1 MCRCRSVA
9 LMPQLTTVD
18 ARDHKEYVKEERGKE
33 GGTKEQERTERV
45 PRLSWK
51 SLRLKHWPSCL
62 QCLTQVAV
70 LWLVFQE
77 EAPLH
82 PSVSLLESGYRLLMA
97 GLLWVGLGL
106 CVSLLQFLYHY
117 RETHKQ
123 ESREV
128 SQNSESS
135 EVAVRGAELIH
146 EACQQHLVAMVSAL
160 LDGMVVSLLHEPLSN
175 SSLPQI
181 RGLLTRLET
190 VSQAVSKGSFHKG
203 QQLQASDEEGKVS
216 DEESSLKERIKHI
229 CTYLQDRVSVLRS
242 LLQVQDNYGACV
254 ADIQQGL
261 QVHWELLENLHTRV
275 TLKPEKC
282 QGLED
287 PHTVLLDTESL
298 RTQLGLF
305 RSKLHECQTHLNTST
320 QMLQELESSQQ
331 VLADT
336 VGETLEDTWTNDF
349 LQCNTQQFEKVHE
362 DFMSLEQQTLTFVTH
377 LRGLRVCEEESK
389 VSLPVLEHSQSA
401 PSSPVS
407 AVPVYSVALTAGNP
421 ILDPDPDP
429 PPKSSSKLSAM
440 NCLRGVRRRK

>member
-1 MCRCRSVA
+1 
-9 LMPQLTTVD
+9 MPQLTTVD
-18 ARDHKEYVKEERGKE
+18 ARDRKEERGKE
-33 GGTKEQERTERV
+33 GGTKEQERKESV
-45 PRLSWK
+45 PRLCWK
-51 SLRLKHWPSCL
+51 SLRLKHWPSWL
-62 QCLTQVAV
+62 QCLVQVAV
-70 LWLVFQE
+70 LWLVVQE

-82 PSVSLLESGYRLLMA
+82 PSVNLLESGHRLFLA

-106 CVSLLQFLYHY
+106 CVSLFQFLYHY
-117 RETHKQ
+117 RETQKQ

-128 SQNSESS
+128 SQNSKNS
-135 EVAVRGAELIH
+135 EVTVREAEQVKQ
-146 EACQQHLVAMVSAL
+146 ACQQHAGHLVAMVSAL
-160 LDGMVVSLLHEPLSN
+160 LDGMVVSLLHEPRSN

-181 RGLLTRLET
+181 RGLLTRLEA
-190 VSQAVSKGSFHKG
+190 VSQAVSKGSFHRG
-203 QQLQASDEEGKVS
+203 QQPQASDEEGKVS
-216 DEESSLKERIKHI
+216 DEESSLKDRIKHI

-254 ADIQQGL
+254 TDIQQGL

-305 RSKLHECQTHLNTST
+305 RSRVHECQTHLNTST
-320 QMLQELESSQQ
+320 QLLQELESSQQ

-336 VGETLEDTWTNDF
+336 VGEILEASWTKDF

-362 DFMSLEQQTLTFVTH
+362 DFMSLEQQTLTFETH
-377 LRGLRVCEEESK
+377 LRGLRVSEEESK
-389 VSLPVLEHSQSA
+389 VSLPVLEHSQST
-401 PSSPVS
+401 PSSPVLV
-407 AVPVYSVALTAGNP
+407 VPVYSIALTAGNP
-421 ILDPDPDP
+421 ILDPDPEP

>member
-1 MCRCRSVA
+1 
-9 LMPQLTTVD
+9 MPQLTTVD
-18 ARDHKEYVKEERGKE
+18 ARDRKEYGKEERGKE

-51 SLRLKHWPSCL
+51 SLCLKHWPSWL
-62 QCLTQVAV
+62 QCLAQVAA
-70 LWLVFQE
+70 LWLVVQE

-82 PSVSLLESGYRLLMA
+82 PSVSLLESGYRLLLA

-106 CVSLLQFLYHY
+106 CVCLLQFLYHY

-123 ESREV
+123 KSREV
-128 SQNSESS
+128 SQNSE
-135 EVAVRGAELIH
+135 VAVRRAEQVH
-146 EACQQHLVAMVSAL
+146 QARQQHLVAMVRAL
-160 LDGMVVSLLHEPLSN
+160 LDGMVLSLLHEPLSN
-175 SSLPQI
+175 SSLSQI

-190 VSQAVSKGSFHKG
+190 VSQAVSESSVHKG

-216 DEESSLKERIKHI
+216 DEESSLKERIKHV
-229 CTYLQDRVSVLRS
+229 CTYLQDRVSVLQS

-275 TLKPEKC
+275 TLKSEKC

-287 PHTVLLDTESL
+287 PHTVLLDTENL

-305 RSKLHECQTHLNTST
+305 RSRVQECQTHLNTST
-320 QMLQELESSQQ
+320 QLLQELESSQQ

-336 VGETLEDTWTNDF
+336 VGETLEATWTKHF

-377 LRGLRVCEEESK
+377 LRGLRVSEEET
-389 VSLPVLEHSQSA
+389 
-401 PSSPVS
+401 SSPVS
-407 AVPVYSVALTAGNP
+407 ALPVYSVALTAGNP
-421 ILDPDPDP
+421 VLDPDPEP
-429 PPKSSSKLSAM
+429 PPKSSSKFSAM